1 MNNSTSGPSCD
12 KDGTIDPVYLR
23 CVLGGVGTAMC
34 FAALIIMVCLKA
46 YKRFTL
52 RLAFYL
58 NLAAMLYSLDFAF
71 QAVSVLPKA
80 KQSDSFDAFCVIV
93 GLFGTYTGWAK
104 LLLLCA
110 MTLHL
115 FLLSIGLLQEG
126 IKKLEWLILCLTVLV
141 PVPIAC
147 IPLITGSYGSTIAW
161 CWIESREKDGSPN
174 DAGFAEQMGVWYAP
188 STVIMTVSYI
198 MNGVTV
204 IAVYKQLKKAGVTM
218 RRKRVLK
225 EAIPLIVYP
234 VLLQLLGCIGFANR
248 IVQYRTDERSCDLT
262 LWWFHA
268 AVSPLQPIVIAI
280 TFVTQIVMF
289 RRKRRGPTEASET
302 AFPVSREFPS
312 ECEQLVIRGQ
322 KPPHE
327 TYHSIYDSTPLNG
340 QRT

>member
-58 NLAAMLYSLDFAF
+58 NLAATLYSLVFAL

-80 KQSDSFDAFCVIV
+80 KQSDAFCVTV
-93 GLFGTYTGWAK
+93 SYFVTYTRWTN

-141 PVPIAC
+141 PVPIAG

-161 CWIESREKDGSPN
+161 CWIKSREKDGSPN
-174 DAGFAEQMGVWYAP
+174 DAGLAEQIGVWYAP
-188 STVIMTVSYI
+188 FTILMTVSYI

-248 IVQYRTDERSCDLT
+248 IVQYSTDERSCDLT
-262 LWWFHA
+262 LWWISA

-289 RRKRRGPTEASET
+289 RRKRREPTEASET

-322 KPPHE
+322 QPPHK
-327 TYHSIYDSTPLNG
+327 TYYSIHDTPLNG